1 LKKRQISLGSRV
13 PRCREEGEVWGLR
26 AISMRITPAIGI
38 ALIAQVLVAASGHAA
53 EPAPADQASLS
64 DAQIDQRIQFLEQRL
79 DDSKTHGQI
88 WFWSWLA
95 INSGSMVGNGIVAGT
110 RSEHDDQVNYA
121 TGAVLGAI
129 GVADQFLRPL
139 EARYGA
145 DPIRRLPEATREQKL
160 AKLRA
165 AEDQLRRNALRA
177 EGRHQVLPYAGNAGL
192 ALVAGLVVGLWGEQG
207 AGIETGI
214 STLIGGAIN
223 ILTEPGR
230 PEQDWQS
237 YLAMTG
243 RRTAGVDVD
252 VVLAAFEDG
261 GKVKLRLRW

>member
-1 LKKRQISLGSRV
+1 VRD
-13 PRCREEGEVWGLR
+13 LR
-26 AISMRITPAIGI
+26 ASSMRITQTTLV
-38 ALIAQVLVAASGHAA
+38 ALVAQVLVAASGHAA
-53 EPAPADQASLS
+53 EPAPADHASLS

-79 DDSKTHGQI
+79 DDSRTHGQI

-95 INSGSMVGNGIVAGT
+95 INGGSMVGNGIVAGT

-145 DPIRRLPEATREQKL
+145 GPIRGLPEATREQKL
-160 AKLRA
+160 GKLRA

-177 EGRHQVLPYAGNAGL
+177 EGRHQIVPYAGNGVL
-192 ALVAGLVVGLWGEQG
+192 ALAAGLVVGLWGERG
-207 AGIETGI
+207 AGIETGV
-214 STLIGGAIN
+214 STLIGGTLY

-230 PEQDWQS
+230 PAQDWDR

-261 GKVKLRLRW
+261 GKVNLRLRW